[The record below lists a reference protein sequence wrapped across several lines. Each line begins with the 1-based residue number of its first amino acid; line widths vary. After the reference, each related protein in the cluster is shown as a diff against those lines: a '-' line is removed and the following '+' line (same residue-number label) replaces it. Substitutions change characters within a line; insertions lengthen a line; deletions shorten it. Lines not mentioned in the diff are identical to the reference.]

1 MKRWEAWWN
10 HAALVAISLTG
21 LSYGAFKYFVP
32 SPDPDSRA
40 GHPWQPGFLKA
51 HVLVAPLAV
60 FGIGLLLRRHAL
72 EKLRQGEPD
81 GKKTGTAMLVLF
93 LPLVLTGYLIQVFV
107 ETGTVRATGFI
118 HAGLGLLL
126 VLGYAFHPRRH
137 PEREKRH
144 GRRRRSRHP
153 EAPPGRR
160 PVKEFPASMEAS

>member
-21 LSYGAFKYFVP
+21 LVYGVFKYFVP

-40 GHPWQPGFLKA
+40 GHPWQPALLKA
-51 HVLVAPLAV
+51 HLLVAPLAI

-72 EKLRQGEPD
+72 AKLRQAEPE
-81 GKKTGTAMLVLF
+81 GRRTGTAMLVLF

-107 ETGTVRATGFI
+107 ERGAVRATGFL

-126 VLGYAFHPRRH
+126 VLGYVFHPRHH
-137 PEREKRH
+137 PEPEKRH
-144 GRRRRSRHP
+144 GRRRRARVA
-153 EAPPGRR
+153 ETPPARR